1 MAKYSTYIELSPH
14 YESVVDIDSETRH
27 PDMWQEYIVHE
38 DMKEAIEVIC
48 DSLKYE
54 QLESRKSFWIHG
66 AYGTGKSYAAIVLKH
81 LFEDGVPS
89 IRKFLS
95 NQMLIPYRE
104 RFISIR
110 EKGEFLV
117 IWKSQ
122 ATDIKS
128 GIQLMMTMEDA
139 IREKLKE
146 KFGTNAYYGKN
157 SLIAA
162 ARDAVNDKSINWN
175 ELFMNQTYALYEE
188 YGSVDEFRDEV
199 VNGSLK
205 AANVV
210 ARIYR
215 DKGWGFFTSLQM
227 FKDWVSDVIEGN
239 HLQDTGIIFIWDEF
253 TSYLRNNPT
262 DDILQPLSEFCK
274 EQPFFMFLI
283 VHRAPSWV
291 SQIGE
296 EVYDR
301 IVHRFHSLDF
311 HVSESAAYELIGSSI
326 LTRAGMD
333 DQWNTEKDKLM
344 KSISKNFADFD
355 NLDMSSK
362 KERLRQLCPLHPMT
376 LSLLAIVAQN
386 FGASQRTLFRFMKDS
401 KESEQNV
408 GFIYY
413 INNFGPDDWRWLT
426 PDFLW
431 DYFFTRES
439 DVRSFS
445 TEAKSAYQHY
455 MTKREFISDDYH
467 MHVFKAAMLLIA
479 VMSSGTVSNLY
490 SQATQ
495 RKVSATSSTL
505 YKCFAGQ
512 LTKDDVES
520 YLTDLE
526 QIGVLRLDAMTNGD
540 KRLQIP
546 YSGNADVFDV
556 RKEMLMKKYTR
567 YELFKKNGIFAKSM
581 ESKIWDKNSASN
593 GRMYIA
599 ACDAGTTSIN
609 ARFNEVQAELKKYSY
624 KFGILAI
631 AISESSQFAAMQ
643 DKVKT
648 LATQDTT
655 GRMAIYL
662 IKSPLTDEDLDRWYN
677 AMTHSELA
685 AEEGKSGDADKYSDE
700 ASTIVEEWSGTAKD
714 DQLMA
719 VCGEKVYPSEY
730 GTEYFAPKLERD
742 ILFGS
747 VFTAAPELVVTTNTA
762 FKKIQQSTSLAGVQ
776 KTTPNT
782 QVGSIVNGLKIVGVW
797 DTDGL
802 SNLAQATGSNGADAI
817 GKVAN
822 YLLQR
827 FSQGTQIKLDALW
840 QELQEAPYGY
850 YNNMTCGYILGFL
863 LREYVNSEFSW
874 NRGDNNP
881 WPLTEQ
887 TLATMITALC
897 KEEVVNNYLSP
908 GSEIWQKFKPYVQRV
923 FKLQDGEAVNETEAR
938 KYMSKQCTESAGAPF
953 WVLKYVSE
961 DKFGGTAA
969 KQTADEII
977 DLFCDFMAE
986 NGDQEQV
993 MGNITVKFT
1002 GHGTVRKALTSLY
1015 FDQNTVYDA
1024 FSAFITQKSPELQ
1037 QLRDSIGLTSH
1048 DLFDAIHQMMQGQVS
1063 TWTEAQVEEKLGEL
1077 CVEYQAVAILNTA
1090 LNQKRKSIKALSDDI
1105 KNAFDHMKVPG
1116 SVVEKLDFSWI
1127 PAMKAMYEISTTQ
1140 WSKIDLA
1147 DRKSY
1152 VERLK
1157 DDAQKAWGSLTSPKA
1172 ILRRYMEKRGD
1183 NCTEEELDDIYAA
1196 LKAVSYNSPVSD
1208 FDTRI
1213 ETQLNKVNYNRN
1225 KVRIQELWKA
1235 QSGFDTVAKWCDNYA
1250 VPIQWVV
1257 TDEALP
1263 HISVL
1268 KTVQDG
1274 KLADNTTLHNATQY
1288 FENHTISALKDKKLI
1303 MDSFIGQ
1310 ISESYRAAFEAS
1322 GAVLVSRLKTNAKLT
1337 SDVYSWANKVGV
1349 IRKTV
1354 DTFLRD
1360 KYCGEAK
1367 ENVRTM
1373 SEGKL
1378 RDIVVQLL
1386 DENPDLYTLFIK
1398 K

>member
-14 YESVVDIDSETRH
+14 YESVVDIDSESRH
-27 PDMWQEYIVHE
+27 PGMWQEYIVHE
-38 DMKEAIEVIC
+38 DMKGAVEVIC

-54 QLESRKSFWIHG
+54 DEDKRRSFWIHG
-66 AYGTGKSYAAIVLKH
+66 AYGTGKSYAGIVLKH
-81 LFEDGVPS
+81 LFEDNIDS
-89 IRKFLS
+89 IRQFLS
-95 NQMLIPYRE
+95 NQMLIQYRD
-104 RFISIR
+104 RFLSIR

-122 ATDIKS
+122 ATDIRS

-146 KFGTNAYYGKN
+146 KYGSSAYYGKN

-162 ARDAVNDKSINWN
+162 AQDAVNDSSVNW
-175 ELFMNQTYALYEE
+175 EDLFTNPTYGLFEE
-188 YGSVDEFRDEV
+188 YGSVEEFHDDV
-199 VNGSLK
+199 LNGSLK
-205 AANVV
+205 AANIV

-215 DKGWGFFTSLQM
+215 DKGWGFFTSLTM
-227 FKDWVSDVIEGN
+227 FKEWVADVIEGN

-262 DDILQPLSEFCK
+262 DDVLQPLSEFCK

-296 EVYDR
+296 EIYEQ
-301 IVHRFHSLDF
+301 IIHRYHSLDF

-326 LTRAGMD
+326 RTRAGMD
-333 DQWNTEKDKLM
+333 DQWNAARDKLM

-355 NLDMSSK
+355 NLDMSNK

-386 FGASQRTLFRFMKDS
+386 FGASQRTLFRFMKDP

-413 INNFGPDDWRWLT
+413 INNYGPDDWKWLT

-445 TEAKSAYQHY
+445 PEAKSAYQHY

-512 LTKDDVES
+512 LTKEDVEM
-520 YLTDLE
+520 YLADLE
-526 QIGVLRLDAMTNGD
+526 QIGVLRLDTMTNGD

-556 RKEMLMKKYTR
+556 RKEILMKKYTR

-581 ESKIWDKNSASN
+581 EAKVWDKTSASY

-599 ACDAGTTSIN
+599 ACDASTNSIN
-609 ARFNEVQAELKKYSY
+609 LRYSEVQTDLKKNPY
-624 KFGILAI
+624 KFGILVL
-631 AISESSQFAAMQ
+631 AISESNQFAAMQ
-643 DKVKT
+643 DKVKE
-648 LATQDTT
+648 LAAQDET

-662 IKSPLTDEDLDRWYN
+662 MKSPLTEDHLDRWYN

-685 AEEGKSGDADKYSDE
+685 AEEGKSGDADRYTDE

-714 DQLMA
+714 DQLMV

-747 VFTAAPELVVTTNTA
+747 IFTAAPELVVTTNTA
-762 FKKIQQSTSLAGVQ
+762 FKKIQQSTALAGVQ
-776 KTTPNT
+776 KTAPNN
-782 QVGSIVNGLKIVGVW
+782 QVGNIVNGLKQAGVW
-797 DTDGL
+797 ETDGL
-802 SNLAQATGSNGADAI
+802 AQLAQSAGNDGAVAI
-817 GKVAN
+817 AKIAN
-822 YLLQR
+822 FILQR

-863 LREYVNSEFSW
+863 LRYYVNSEFSW
-874 NRGDNNP
+874 NKGDNNP

-887 TLATMITALC
+887 TLATMITAIC

-908 GSEIWQKFKPYVQRV
+908 GSEIWQNFKPYVQKV

-938 KYMSKQCTESAGAPF
+938 KYMSKQCTEKAGAPF
-953 WVLKYVSE
+953 WVLKYVPEEKYGGE
-961 DKFGGTAA
+961 DA
-969 KQTADEII
+969 KQAAAEII
-977 DLFCDFMAE
+977 DLFCDFLNE

-1002 GHGTVRKALTSLY
+1002 GRGTVRKALTSLY

-1024 FSAFITQKSPELQ
+1024 FSSFISQKCPELQ
-1037 QLRDSIGLTSH
+1037 QLRESIGLTSH

-1063 TWTEAQVEEKLGEL
+1063 SWTEEQVEEKLSEL
-1077 CVEYQAVAILNTA
+1077 CIEYRAVSILNSA
-1090 LNQKRKSIKALSDDI
+1090 LNLKRKSIRSLSDDI
-1105 KNAFDHMKVPG
+1105 SNAFKNMKIPG
-1116 SVVEKLDFSWI
+1116 TVIEKLDYAWI
-1127 PAMKAMYEISTTQ
+1127 PALKAMQQIASIQ
-1140 WSKIDLA
+1140 WSKIDQS
-1147 DRKSY
+1147 DREAY
-1152 VERLK
+1152 VQLLDK
-1157 DDAQKAWGSLTSPKA
+1157 DAQKVWSSITSPKA
-1172 ILRRYMEKRGD
+1172 ILQRYMEKHGH
-1183 NCTEEELDDIYAA
+1183 NCTEEELDGIYGA
-1196 LKAVSYNSPVSD
+1196 LKAVSYNSPSSD
-1208 FDTRI
+1208 FDGRI
-1213 ETQLNKVNYNRN
+1213 ETQLNKVAYNRN
-1225 KVRIQELWKA
+1225 KTRIQELWKV
-1235 QSGFDTVAKWCDNYA
+1235 QSGFESVSKWCDSYA

-1257 TDEALP
+1257 GDEALP
-1263 HISVL
+1263 HITVL

-1274 KLADNTTLHNATQY
+1274 KLADNTALHNATQF
-1288 FENHTISALKDKKLI
+1288 FESHTIGVLKDKKYI
-1303 MDSFIGQ
+1303 TDCFIAQLGD
-1310 ISESYRAAFEAS
+1310 SYRAAFEAS
-1322 GAVLVSRLKTNAKLT
+1322 GTVLVSRLKTNAKLT
-1337 SDVYSWANKVGV
+1337 ADVYSWANKVGE

-1354 DTFLRD
+1354 DAFLRD
-1360 KYCGEAK
+1360 KYCKEAK
-1367 ENVRTM
+1367 KKVETM
-1373 SEGKL
+1373 PESQL
-1378 RDIVVQLL
+1378 RDRVAKLL
-1386 DENPDLYTLFIK
+1386 DENPDLYTLFIN
-1398 K
+1398 

>member
-14 YESVVDIDSETRH
+14 YESVVDIDSESRH

-38 DMKEAIEVIC
+38 DMKGAVEVIC

-54 QLESRKSFWIHG
+54 DEDKRRSFWIHG

-81 LFEDGVPS
+81 LFEDNIPS

-104 RFISIR
+104 RFLSIR

-122 ATDIKS
+122 ATDIRS
-128 GIQLMMTMEDA
+128 GIQLMMTMENA

-146 KFGTNAYYGKN
+146 KFGASAYYGKN

-162 ARDAVNDKSINWN
+162 ARDAVNDSSINWD
-175 ELFMNQTYALYEE
+175 ELFANQTYALFEE
-188 YGSVDEFRDEV
+188 YGSVEEFCDEV
-199 VNGSLK
+199 MNGSLK
-205 AANVV
+205 ASNIV

-227 FKDWVSDVIEGN
+227 FKDWVADIIEGN
-239 HLQDTGIIFIWDEF
+239 HLQDTGIVFIWDEF

-262 DDILQPLSEFCK
+262 DDVLQPLSEFCK

-296 EVYDR
+296 EIYEQ
-301 IVHRFHSLDF
+301 IVHRYHPLDF

-333 DQWNTEKDKLM
+333 DQWNTERDKLM

-355 NLDMSSK
+355 NLDMSNK

-386 FGASQRTLFRFMKDS
+386 FGASQRTLFRFMKDP
-401 KESEQNV
+401 KESEKNV

-413 INNFGPDDWRWLT
+413 HNNFGPDDWRWLT

-439 DVRSFS
+439 DVHSFS
-445 TEAKSAYQHY
+445 PEAKSAYQHY

-512 LTKDDVES
+512 LTKDDVEM
-520 YLTDLE
+520 YLADLE

-546 YSGNADVFDV
+546 YSGSADVFDV
-556 RKEMLMKKYTR
+556 RKDMLLKKYTR
-567 YELFKKNGIFAKSM
+567 YEIFKKNGIFAKSM
-581 ESKIWDKNSASN
+581 EAKIWDKTSASY
-593 GRMYIA
+593 GRMYVA
-599 ACDAGTTSIN
+599 ACDAGTNSVN
-609 ARFNEVQAELKKYSY
+609 MRFGEVQAELKKCPY

-631 AISESSQFAAMQ
+631 TISESSQFAVMQ
-643 DKVKT
+643 DKVKN
-648 LATQDTT
+648 LAAQDAT

-662 IKSPLTDEDLDRWYN
+662 MKSPLTDDHLDRWYN

-685 AEEGKSGDADKYSDE
+685 AEEGKSGDADRYTDE
-700 ASTIVEEWSGTAKD
+700 ASTIVEEWSSTAKD

-719 VCGEKVYPSEY
+719 VCGENVYPSEY
-730 GTEYFAPKLERD
+730 GTEYFAPKMERD

-747 VFTAAPELVVTTNTA
+747 IFTAAPELVVTTNTA
-762 FKKIQQSTSLAGVQ
+762 FKKIQQSTALAGVQ
-776 KTTPNT
+776 KTTPNA
-782 QVGSIVNGLKIVGVW
+782 QIGNIVNGLKQAGVW
-797 DTDGL
+797 DINGLEKLVQCAGNDG
-802 SNLAQATGSNGADAI
+802 AVAI
-817 GKVAN
+817 AKIAN
-822 YLLQR
+822 FILQR

-863 LREYVNSEFSW
+863 LRYYVNSEFSW
-874 NRGDNNP
+874 NKGDNNP

-887 TLATMITALC
+887 TLATMITAIC

-908 GSEIWQKFKPYVQRV
+908 GSEIWQKFKPYVQKV
-923 FKLQDGEAVNETEAR
+923 FKLQDSEAVNETEAR
-938 KYMSKQCTESAGAPF
+938 KYISKQCTENAGVPF
-953 WVLKYVSE
+953 WVLKYVPE
-961 DKFGGTAA
+961 EKYGGEAA
-969 KQTADEII
+969 KQAADEII
-977 DLFCDFMAE
+977 DLFCNFMNE
-986 NGDQEQV
+986 IGDQEQV

-1002 GHGTVRKALTSLY
+1002 GRGSVRKALISLY

-1024 FSAFITQKSPELQ
+1024 FSSFVSQKCPELQ
-1037 QLRDSIGLTSH
+1037 KLRESIGLTSH

-1063 TWTEAQVEEKLGEL
+1063 TWTEAQVEEKLAEL
-1077 CVEYQAVAILNTA
+1077 CIEYRAVAILNNA
-1090 LNQKRKSIKALSDDI
+1090 LNLNRKSIKALSDDVE
-1105 KNAFDHMKVPG
+1105 NAFKNMKIPG
-1116 SVVEKLDFSWI
+1116 SVIEKLDYMWI
-1127 PAMKAMYEISTTQ
+1127 PALKAMQQIATIQ
-1140 WSKIDLA
+1140 WSKIELS
-1147 DRKSY
+1147 DRDAY
-1152 VERLK
+1152 VQLLSN
-1157 DDAQKAWGSLTSPKA
+1157 DAHKVWSSITSPKA
-1172 ILRRYMEKRGD
+1172 ILQRYMEKRGYS
-1183 NCTEEELDDIYAA
+1183 CTDEELDGIYVA
-1196 LKAVSYNSPVSD
+1196 LKVVSYNSPASD
-1208 FDTRI
+1208 FDSRI
-1213 ETQLNKVNYNRN
+1213 ETQLNKVAYNRN
-1225 KVRIQELWKA
+1225 KVRIQEIWTT
-1235 QSGFDTVAKWCDNYA
+1235 QSGFDSVTKWCDSYA

-1257 TDEALP
+1257 GDEALP
-1263 HISVL
+1263 HITVL
-1268 KTVQDG
+1268 KTVQEG
-1274 KLADNTTLHNATQY
+1274 SLVDNTALHNATQY
-1288 FENHTISALKDKKLI
+1288 FESHTINALKDKK
-1303 MDSFIGQ
+1303 FITDCFIAQ
-1310 ISESYRAAFEAS
+1310 IGNSYRAAFEAS
-1322 GAVLVSRLKTNAKLT
+1322 GTVLVSRLKTNTKLS
-1337 SDVYSWANKVGV
+1337 SDVYSWYNKVGE

-1354 DTFLRD
+1354 DAFLCD
-1360 KYCGEAK
+1360 KYCGDAKKKVETMPEAQ
-1367 ENVRTM
+1367 
-1373 SEGKL
+1373 L
-1378 RDIVVQLL
+1378 RDRVVQLL
-1386 DENPDLYTLFIK
+1386 DERPDLYAMFIN
-1398 K
+1398 